1 MEFGKNELKNA
12 MRLYA
17 VTDARWL
24 KGQTL
29 AQAVEEAILG
39 GATCIQFR
47 DKNLSFDAFCAQAGE
62 LLAVT
67 RRYQVPLILND
78 HVEAVEACGA
88 DGVHLGQGDME
99 LKRARALLGPD
110 RIIGVS
116 AHSVEE
122 ALLAEQ
128 NGADYLGAGAVF
140 STGTKQDT
148 TALPLNRL
156 KDICKAVSIPVV
168 AIGGITEEN
177 VTRLAGSG
185 IDGIAVVSAIFGAG
199 DIRQAAARLM
209 DLSRAAG

>member
-1 MEFGKNELKNA
+1 MEFEKKELRNA

-17 VTDARWL
+17 VTDTRWL
-24 KGQTL
+24 QGQTL

-47 DKNLSFDAFCAQAGE
+47 DKKLSFDAFCAQAEE

-67 RRYQVPLILND
+67 RRYRVPLILND
-78 HVEAVEACGA
+78 HVEAVLSCGA

-99 LKRARALLGPD
+99 LSRAREILGPD

-122 ALLAEQ
+122 AMLAER

-148 TALPLNRL
+148 TSLPLERL
-156 KDICKAVSIPVV
+156 RAICDAVSIPVV
-168 AIGGITEEN
+168 AIGGISEEN

-199 DIRQAAARLM
+199 DIRQAAVRLM
-209 DLSRAAG
+209 HLMQATS